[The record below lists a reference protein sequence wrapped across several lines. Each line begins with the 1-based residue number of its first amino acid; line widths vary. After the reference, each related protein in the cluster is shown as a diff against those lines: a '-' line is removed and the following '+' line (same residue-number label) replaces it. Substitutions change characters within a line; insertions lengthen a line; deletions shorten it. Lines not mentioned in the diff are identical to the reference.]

1 MDEYQDT
8 NFAQYVIIRRLGEL
22 HGNVCV
28 VGDDAQS
35 IYSFRGA
42 DIDNILYFT
51 KIYPDTK
58 VFKLEQNYRSTQT
71 IVRAANSLIE
81 KNERQIPKEVFSE
94 KERGEAIGVFQA
106 SQ

>member
-1 MDEYQDT
+1 MFVWWVTMREH
-8 NFAQYVIIRRLGEL
+8 A
-22 HGNVCV
+22 
-28 VGDDAQS
+28 
-35 IYSFRGA
+35 YSFRGA

-94 KERGEAIGVFQA
+94 KERGKPSVYSKPTAMWKRAI
-106 SQ
+106 S